1 MTDKIKVIVKRPD
14 EKTGHFE
21 EIRNELKAFQSIVGG
36 NIEPVVPADGS
47 DRILLI
53 CNEDGK
59 LLPDMEPNFYADL
72 YGRSDLIFGTVVICG
87 DSGEDFTDCPID
99 LDTWQRMLKKW
110 ENI

>member
-14 EKTGHFE
+14 EKIGHIE
-21 EIRNELKAFQSIVGG
+21 EIRNERKAFQSIVGG
-36 NIEPVVPADGS
+36 KIEPVVLADGS
-47 DRILLI
+47 DRIMLI
-53 CNEDGK
+53 CNDEGK
-59 LLPDMEPNFYADL
+59 LYGLPENFWFQTI
-72 YGRSDLIFGTVVICG
+72 GRIDLICGTAIICG